1 MTLRLYA
8 NNITSS
14 IAMNRCM
21 VTISSI
27 LLGYA
32 AGFLFLQSQLI
43 SFSTQTMARG
53 PIAIATATAYSRDHN
68 HTSNESTP
76 IIYQSSS
83 YPGRFKEEAYPNQST
98 VVQFE
103 TNPKASPYQK
113 SCAPGLTCFFSD
125 KTWHEMGWHNNNIIF
140 PESPKS
146 PNNIFITLESQ
157 GHAGHATSLKRGP
170 RAGLA
175 TTNFNSDI
183 PLSYAPAGLKGI
195 FQPKSSS
202 IQIWR
207 VLHVA
212 SNCDRVQ
219 SDRNILVE
227 LLASRGLLDSYGKC
241 HNNKVWNSTVRSLPK
256 GGGMKESLTR
266 RYAFVTA
273 FENSYFPGYITEK
286 LWVPLGLGTLPI
298 YLGAPNAKAVFPKK
312 SFIDA
317 NNFFTYDDLAD
328 YIEFLIENRGEYD
341 KYHEW
346 RNESVSI
353 ELEKFWK
360 FLDQDDNCRIC
371 RWGAENL
378 FS

>member
-1 MTLRLYA
+1 MTREP
-8 NNITSS
+8 IT
-14 IAMNRCM
+14 
-21 VTISSI
+21 
-27 LLGYA
+27 
-32 AGFLFLQSQLI
+32 
-43 SFSTQTMARG
+43 
-53 PIAIATATAYSRDHN
+53 TAYSRDLN

-76 IIYQSSS
+76 IFYQSSS
-83 YPGRFKEEAYPNQST
+83 YPGRFKEETYPNQSII
-98 VVQFE
+98 VQFE

-125 KTWHEMGWHNNNIIF
+125 KTWHERSWNQNNIIF
-140 PESPKS
+140 PESPKF
-146 PNNIFITLESQ
+146 PNNIFITLESE
-157 GHAGHATSLKRGP
+157 GHAELRRKSLKRGP

-195 FQPKSSS
+195 FQPKSDN

-212 SNCDRVQ
+212 SNCDQVQ

-241 HNNKVWNSTVRSLPK
+241 HNNKAWNSTDGYLPK
-256 GGGMKESLTR
+256 GGGMKESLAR

-273 FENSYFPGYITEK
+273 FENCYFPGYVTEK
-286 LWVPLGLGTLPI
+286 LWGPLGAGTLPI
-298 YLGAPNAKAVFPKK
+298 YLGAPNAKAVFPEK

-317 NNFFTYDDLAD
+317 NDFFTHDDLAD
-328 YIEFLIENRGEYD
+328 YIEFLIKNRGEYG

-346 RNESVSI
+346 RNESVPA
-353 ELEKFWK
+353 ELAKFWK
-360 FLDQDDNCRIC
+360 FLDQDDNCRVC